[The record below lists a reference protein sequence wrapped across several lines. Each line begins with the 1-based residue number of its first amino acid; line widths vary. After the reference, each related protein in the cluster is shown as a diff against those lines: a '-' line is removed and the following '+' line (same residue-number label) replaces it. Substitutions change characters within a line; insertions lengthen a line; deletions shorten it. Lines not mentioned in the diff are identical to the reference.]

1 MAILPVDVL
10 DANTI
15 QLGGNPLIDSNG
27 DLSYNGKI
35 LAKFEELVT
44 IHTIGTIAERDLL
57 SPKVGDICKVTSTS
71 QSFVY
76 DTQWVELGRTDIV
89 VHTVSSIV
97 ERDLLNPIAGD
108 FANVTNEKASYIY
121 AGSVWVPILT
131 GEVLVINDAVVETTS
146 VWSSSKVNYLID
158 NHNHDGGSF

>member
-27 DLSYNGKI
+27 NLSYNGKI
-35 LAKFEELVT
+35 LANFEELMTV
-44 IHTIGTIAERDLL
+44 HVVGTIAERDLL
-57 SPKVGDICKVTSTS
+57 SPNTSDICKVTSTF
-71 QSFVY
+71 QSFIY
-76 DTQWVELGRTDIV
+76 DAGWLEIGRTDIT
-89 VHTVSSIV
+89 VHTVASTV
-97 ERDLLNPIAGD
+97 ERDLLSPTAGD
-108 FANVTNEKASYIY
+108 FVNVTNEKTTYIF
-121 AGSVWVPILT
+121 AGSVWSEVLT
-131 GEVLVINDAVVETTS
+131 GTVLEIKDEIVETTS

>member
-57 SPKVGDICKVTSTS
+57 SPKVGDICKVTSPS

-76 DTQWVELGRTDIV
+76 DTDWVELGRTDIV

-121 AGSVWVPILT
+121 AGSVWAPILT
-131 GEVLVINDAVVETTS
+131 GEVLVINDEIVETTS